1 MTGAALPSRRRIAVC
16 ADDFGLTRGA
26 NAAILELGSLGALSA
41 TSVAVD
47 GPVLGDDIMAL
58 RSLRD
63 RISVGLHLNLTENPR
78 FPTLRGVKS
87 WILATWLRRIDPGQL
102 AREIDLQLDRFE
114 TLLEGPPTHV
124 DGHEH
129 VHQFPGVREPLL
141 AAIVRRYGRSTALRC
156 TWPREY
162 RGAKA
167 AVIGLLGSRAL
178 RRGIASLDLR
188 CNSDFAGVYDLA
200 STSDF
205 GSRMDAWLASLQDG
219 GLVMCHPESTEGSA
233 SPARQNEYQFFR
245 STEWPLLLKNRNVEL
260 VRPDRS

>member
-1 MTGAALPSRRRIAVC
+1 MTGTAPPERRRIAVC

-26 NAAILELGSLGALSA
+26 NAAILELGRLGALSA

-47 GPVLGDDIMAL
+47 GSVLGEDIKAL

-87 WILATWLRRIDPGQL
+87 WIVATWMRRMDPGL
-102 AREIDLQLDRFE
+102 IAREIDLQLDRFE

-141 AAIVRRYGRSTALRC
+141 EAIARRYGQSTVLRC

-162 RGAKA
+162 RGVKA

-178 RRGIASLDLR
+178 CHGIARFDLR

-200 STSDF
+200 SPSGF
-205 GSRMDAWLASLQDG
+205 GSRMDAWLASLHDG
-219 GLVMCHPESTEGSA
+219 GLIMCHPESMGGGA
-233 SPARQNEYQFFR
+233 NPARQHEYQFFR
-245 STEWPLLLKNRNVEL
+245 STEWPVLLKNRNVEL

>member
-1 MTGAALPSRRRIAVC
+1 VTGAAPPERRRIAVC
-16 ADDFGLTRGA
+16 ADDFGLTRAA
-26 NAAILELGSLGALSA
+26 NVAILELGKLGAISA

-47 GPVLGDDIMAL
+47 GPVLGEDITAL

-78 FPTLRGVKS
+78 FPRLRGVKS
-87 WILATWLRRIDPGQL
+87 WILATWLRRIDPGLL
-102 AREIDLQLDRFE
+102 AREIDLQLERFE
-114 TLLEGPPTHV
+114 TLLDGHPTHV

-141 AAIVRRYGRSTALRC
+141 EAIARRYGRSTALRC

-162 RGAKA
+162 RGPKA

-178 RRGIASLDLR
+178 RRGIANHDLR

-200 STSDF
+200 STAGF
-205 GSRMDAWLASLQDG
+205 ESRMDGWLATLHDG
-219 GLVMCHPESTEGSA
+219 GLIMCHPESMDRNA
-233 SPARQNEYQFFR
+233 SPARQHEYQFFR